1 MPRQINRQQGRDG
14 LAGAVAGLAAA
25 RLHIAARVQGRALLS
40 TDDVGI
46 AHRRL
51 RSGATLVVMLRRS
64 RATLAV
70 AFTAS
75 LLSAAPAAA
84 APSSTVPV
92 VRCPTSYGIAQPT
105 PRLPGSVSV
114 SASHSA
120 TGGLDAYSNGVLILL
135 APRGWHCHA
144 LVGADGS
151 ASITIAAA
159 DTTKVAQPAIT
170 AHFGDTYGDAAALA
184 CALFPAAANQLANGV
199 SCAAHRPPR
208 ESTSQVNARTIDF
221 TDPPHV
227 RGDGKPSGGSDP
239 ARGEM
244 VFEPANTGFEGYA
257 FTATCTMPASHGSI
271 CKTILADALTRI
283 PVTE

>member
-1 MPRQINRQQGRDG
+1 
-14 LAGAVAGLAAA
+14 
-25 RLHIAARVQGRALLS
+25 
-40 TDDVGI
+40 
-46 AHRRL
+46 
-51 RSGATLVVMLRRS
+51 MLRRS
-64 RATLAV
+64 RASLAV
-70 AFTAS
+70 GLTAT
-75 LLSAAPAAA
+75 LLYAGPAAA

-92 VRCPTSYGIAQPT
+92 ARCPTSYGIAQPV

-120 TGGLDAYSNGVLILL
+120 TARLDAYSNGVLIVL

-159 DTTKVAQPAIT
+159 GATKVAQRAIT

-184 CALFPAAANQLANGV
+184 CALFPAAADQLANGI
-199 SCAAHRPPR
+199 SCGAHRPPR

-221 TDPPHV
+221 TDPPRV
-227 RGDGKPSGGSDP
+227 RGDGKPSGGSDA

-244 VFEPANTGFEGYA
+244 VFVPASTGFEGYA
-257 FTATCTMPASHGSI
+257 FTATCTLPASQGSI

-283 PVTE
+283 PVNE